1 MRKTFL
7 PLFLF
12 FAFAANAQPSETV
25 DLRWKITDTLTY
37 KTVMKD
43 KRIEEEKP
51 PEEVDTVFEKANA
64 FFKALQAQ
72 NADLNYKTR
81 LFPDRKNN
89 IDIEMLLCPDEADTT
104 LNIFSA
110 TAAMNG
116 NIVLR
121 GKISREGE
129 LLSFYYKSSQNNLIS
144 VLFELPTKPVKVGDT
159 WPLQVDMINMDQ
171 GFIADSLSKKNEVLF
186 EKTVERNGDKL
197 AVLKYDIEEYVSGDL
212 GYGGIMNMLTEKN
225 NDQIYM
231 KISHQ
236 ATGLFS
242 IEKGMWV
249 EYDGKM
255 EIETNFSMFGMAG
268 KTQTEFRLVPE

>member
-1 MRKTFL
+1 M

-12 FAFAANAQPSETV
+12 FVFAANAQPSETV

-43 KRIEEEKP
+43 KKVEQEKAS
-51 PEEVDTVFEKANA
+51 EEVDTLAEKANA

-72 NADLNYKTR
+72 NVNLNYKTR
-81 LFPDRKNN
+81 LFPDKNNN
-89 IDIEMLLCPDEADTT
+89 IDIEMLLCTAEADTT

-116 NIVLR
+116 NVVLR

-129 LLSFYYKSSQNNLIS
+129 LLSFYYKSAQNNLIS
-144 VLFELPTKPVKVGDT
+144 VLFVLPAKPVKVGDT
-159 WPLQVDMINMDQ
+159 WPLQVDMINMDS

-186 EKTVERNGDKL
+186 EKIVERNGDKL
-197 AVLKYDIEEYVSGDL
+197 AVLKYDIEEYVSGDF
-212 GYGGIMNMLTEKN
+212 GNGIMNMFNGKN
-225 NDQIYM
+225 NNQIYM

-242 IEKGMWV
+242 IEKGMWM

-255 EIETNFSMFGMAG
+255 EIDTNFSMLGMGG
-268 KTQTEFRLVPE
+268 KTQTEFKLVPE